1 MQVYRSLSEK
11 FDIKNA
17 VITIGTFD
25 GVHIGHKA
33 IIDKVKNLAH
43 ETDGNAVIITFDP
56 HPRKVINPDDTSLRL
71 LTTVEE
77 KLHLLEK
84 NGVDAAVVVP
94 FSRSFSDQS
103 AEDYILDFLVS
114 NFHPKHIVIGYDH
127 RFGRDRRGDYNML
140 ASYQESCE
148 FKLSEISKQTLDDI
162 TISSTKI
169 RQALINGKVAEANEL
184 LGYRY
189 SLSGLVIKGFQN
201 GRKIGY
207 PTANI
212 SINDIDKLV
221 PSSGIYAVMVEIGEE
236 TYNGMLSIGY
246 NPTFL
251 GTKLS
256 IEVNIIDFDKD
267 IYGENITIEF
277 VDFIRHEKKF
287 DTVEDLILAIDRDK
301 EVITALLGK

>member
-1 MQVYRSLSEK
+1 
-11 FDIKNA
+11 
-17 VITIGTFD
+17 
-25 GVHIGHKA
+25 
-33 IIDKVKNLAH
+33 
-43 ETDGNAVIITFDP
+43 
-56 HPRKVINPDDTSLRL
+56 
-71 LTTVEE
+71 
-77 KLHLLEK
+77 
-84 NGVDAAVVVP
+84 
-94 FSRSFSDQS
+94 
-103 AEDYILDFLVS
+103 
-114 NFHPKHIVIGYDH
+114 
-127 RFGRDRRGDYNML
+127 
-140 ASYQESCE
+140 
-148 FKLSEISKQTLDDI
+148 
-162 TISSTKI
+162 
-169 RQALINGKVAEANEL
+169 
-184 LGYRY
+184 
-189 SLSGLVIKGFQN
+189 LVIKGFKN